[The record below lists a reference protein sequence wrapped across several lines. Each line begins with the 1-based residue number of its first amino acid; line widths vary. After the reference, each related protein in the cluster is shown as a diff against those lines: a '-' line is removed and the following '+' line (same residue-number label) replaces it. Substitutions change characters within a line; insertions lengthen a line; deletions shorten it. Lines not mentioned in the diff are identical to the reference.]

1 MVKLTRGAA
10 RLKLLN
16 NVVRADIADRLK
28 PLDKGGKGLRLTSHV
43 VDGQPGSVDE
53 VGVYLAYQ
61 TRLSNRLELP
71 WVSDNMV
78 YRDTANVP
86 KTSIAQ
92 AYTAVQTLSEGDGL
106 VNQMLLEPYW
116 EAFLKERYAQDYQA
130 NEDSSDQQFMLL
142 DQLHSE
148 QQAYAQAPGDEQLA
162 SLKSLVEQLQIE
174 DRVVP
179 DQVMSEALYDQL
191 FNDLAERRKE
201 WLREQTRLSLA
212 RLYA

>member
-1 MVKLTRGAA
+1 M
-10 RLKLLN
+10 
-16 NVVRADIADRLK
+16 VRADIADRLK
-28 PLDKGGKGLRLTSHV
+28 PLDQGGKGLRLTSHV

-53 VGVYLAYQ
+53 VGVYLAYH

-86 KTSIAQ
+86 KSSIAQ
-92 AYTAVQTLSEGDGL
+92 AYTAVKTLSEGDGL

-142 DQLHSE
+142 DQLLSE
-148 QQAYAQAPGDEQLA
+148 QQAHAADPTDKQRLA
-162 SLKSLVEQLQIE
+162 TLTRLVEQLQIE

-212 RLYA
+212 RLDE